1 VETPQTDK
9 VADMNRA
16 LQLSRRQLL
25 GGVAASALWPI
36 AARHAVATE
45 APVPFSR
52 EMVIELARQRSQQ
65 EYTPRDTVPEDWRAL
80 TYDQYRDIRF
90 PRDHA
95 LWADT
100 DRSYN
105 IDFFAPGLYFPRAVK
120 VFSVEDGMARPVP
133 FDLAMFDKGTLV
145 PDLTKTA
152 ESLGF
157 SGIRLR
163 TDLGH
168 PEYKTEFCVFQGA
181 SYFRAIGIGQ
191 TYGLSG
197 RGLALNTADPEGE
210 EFPEFIQF
218 WLEAPGPD
226 QTNMVVHALL
236 DSPSVS
242 GAYRF
247 DISPGAASVM
257 EVEATLF
264 PRVALNNVGVGPLT
278 SMFLYDQ
285 TNRSR
290 FDDFRPA
297 VHDTDGLMMLNGNGE
312 MIWRPLANPLQLQIS
327 SFVDNNPRGFGL
339 MQRARKLSD
348 FADLEALYHNRPGLW
363 VEPKGDWG
371 PGAVTLVEI
380 PTEEEI
386 YDNIVAYWRPAEP
399 MTAGSQVDLAYR
411 LTWSAE
417 APVDRDLPRVLNTA
431 MGKRAFAEG
440 RVAVIDFEDSPL
452 FDEGPDGIDVHTHSP
467 HVEVSEG
474 VLQRNPATGGLRLA
488 FNFNPGE
495 RRHVELRAQL
505 RKDGQNASEVW
516 LYRWTA

>member
-1 VETPQTDK
+1 
-9 VADMNRA
+9 MNR
-16 LQLSRRQLL
+16 LLSLSRRQLL
-25 GGVAASALWPI
+25 GGVAASALWPV
-36 AARHAVATE
+36 AARQAAATDE
-45 APVPFSR
+45 PVPFSR
-52 EMVIELARQRSQQ
+52 EIVIELARQRSQQ
-65 EYTPRDTVPEDWRAL
+65 DYTPRETVPEDWRAL

-100 DRSYN
+100 GRSYN

-120 VFSVEDGMARPVP
+120 VFTVEDGMAHPVP
-133 FDLAMFDKGTLV
+133 FDLAMFDKGDLV
-145 PDLTKTA
+145 PDLTKTG

-197 RGLALNTADPEGE
+197 RGLAVNTADPEGE

-226 QTNMVVHALL
+226 QANMVVHALM

-247 DISPGAASVM
+247 DITPGPASVM

-264 PRVALNNVGVGPLT
+264 PRIELNNVGIGPLT

-297 VHDTDGLMMLNGNGE
+297 VHDTDGLLMLNGNGE
-312 MIWRPLANPLQLQIS
+312 MIWRPLANPSQLQVS
-327 SFVDNNPRGFGL
+327 SFGDTNPRGFGL

-386 YDNIVAYWRPAEP
+386 YDNIVAYWRPANP

-411 LTWSAE
+411 LTWSAD
-417 APVDRDLPRVLNTA
+417 APVHRDLPRVLNTA

-440 RVAVIDFEDSPL
+440 RVVVIDFEDSPL
-452 FDEGPDGIDVHTHSP
+452 FDEGPDAIDVHTFSP

-474 VLQRNPATGGLRLA
+474 VLQRNPSTGGLRLA
-488 FNFNPGE
+488 FNFEPGE

>member
-1 VETPQTDK
+1 
-9 VADMNRA
+9 MNRA

-25 GGVAASALWPI
+25 GGVAASTLWPI

-45 APVPFSR
+45 GPVPFSR

-65 EYTPRDTVPEDWRAL
+65 DYTPRDTVPEDWRAL

-105 IDFFAPGLYFPRAVK
+105 VDFFAPGLYFPRAVK

-133 FDLAMFDKGTLV
+133 FDLAMFDKGDLV

-226 QTNMVVHALL
+226 QTNMVVHALM

-247 DISPGAASVM
+247 DITPGAASVM

-431 MGKRAFAEG
+431 MGRRAFAKG

-452 FDEGPDGIDVHTHSP
+452 FDEGPDVIDVHTHSP

-488 FNFNPGE
+488 FSFDPGE